1 MFLLLIELDD
11 AVADEDIEELKENE
25 KKSATFHAPT
35 VTTFKFFFSMKFQI
49 IILLLLFLRFGNF
62 V

>member
-25 KKSATFHAPT
+25 KKRLELQRLCDS
-35 VTTFKFFFSMKFQI
+35 
-49 IILLLLFLRFGNF
+49 RR
-62 V
+62 